1 MRIGIREDWCR
12 ERILGTAGF
21 AKPLPDG
28 RGSDIPSFNVW
39 YGQAKRRNAYQ
50 DASIVVLDQKGK
62 EDTLFLDFIG
72 IRGTLLTVQTFWMA
86 MDVSV
91 RDGGLIIDV
100 IIVPIL
106 SMSANR
112 IHSSL

>member
-1 MRIGIREDWCR
+1 MWH
-12 ERILGTAGF
+12 
-21 AKPLPDG
+21 
-28 RGSDIPSFNVW
+28 
-39 YGQAKRRNAYQ
+39 GQAKRRNAYQ
-50 DASIVVLDQKGK
+50 DGAIVALHRKGK

-86 MDVSV
+86 MDGSV
-91 RDGGLIIDV
+91 RDGGLIIDL
-100 IIVPIL
+100 IIFPIL